1 MTLALIGF
9 FTVYLVCFLIGLV
22 FALISAVTSGM
33 LGGDHDLSGG
43 HEAGDAGGADAT
55 GGDAPAEV
63 AGATGGHMPEFAPLS
78 PVSIFTFITCFGG
91 AGMVFSR
98 IDVTSSPLFHLP
110 LSVITGFAG
119 AAIVFA
125 IFSKIFSATQSSSE
139 ARVAS
144 LVGLSAT
151 VVTPIAEKGMG
162 EIAYVVGGTRYNSP
176 AREETGQ
183 AVPAGAAV
191 KIARVV
197 GGTYYVK
204 QA

>member
-1 MTLALIGF
+1 
-9 FTVYLVCFLIGLV
+9 
-22 FALISAVTSGM
+22 
-33 LGGDHDLSGG
+33 
-43 HEAGDAGGADAT
+43 
-55 GGDAPAEV
+55 
-63 AGATGGHMPEFAPLS
+63 MPEFAPLS
-78 PVSIFTFITCFGG
+78 PVTIFTFITCFGG

-98 IDVTSSPLFHLP
+98 IDVTSSALLHLP
-110 LSVITGFAG
+110 LSVIAGFAG
-119 AAIVFA
+119 AGIVFA

-176 AREETGQ
+176 AREDTGQ
-183 AVPAGAAV
+183 PLPTGAEV

-204 QA
+204 QV